1 MNRRNFLIRLGV
13 LIGSLYLP
21 LPKALPKPVDTSGD
35 LTPEVLEVALDYF
48 EFSEPQPT
56 IFLYPEDVTK
66 LLREFYTPAV
76 VNHIKAMSQ

>member
-21 LPKALPKPVDTSGD
+21 LPKPVDTSGD
-35 LTPEVLEVALDYF
+35 LTPEMLEAAFDYF
-48 EFSEPQPT
+48 EFPDPQPT

>member
-1 MNRRNFLIRLGV
+1 MNRRAFLIRLGV

-21 LPKALPKPVDTSGD
+21 LPKALPKPADASGA
-35 LTPEVLEVALDYF
+35 LTPEMLEAAFDYF
-48 EFSEPQPT
+48 AEPQPT
-56 IFLYPEDVTK
+56 ILLYPQDVAK

>member
-13 LIGSLYLP
+13 LIGSMYLP

-35 LTPEVLEVALDYF
+35 LTPEILDEALDYF
-48 EFSEPQPT
+48 AFSEPQPT
-56 IFLYPEDVTK
+56 VLLYPEDVAK
-66 LLREFYTPAV
+66 LLRDFYAPAV

>member
-13 LIGSLYLP
+13 LIGSMYLP

-35 LTPEVLEVALDYF
+35 LTPEILDEALDYF
-48 EFSEPQPT
+48 AFSEPQPT
-56 IFLYPEDVTK
+56 ILFYSEDVTK
-66 LLREFYTPAV
+66 LLRDFSAPAV